1 MIHLKTAAEID
12 AIARGGAILDA
23 LYRALPS
30 RLQPGVTTAELDR
43 WAEQFIRGHD
53 GAEPAFKGL
62 YGFPATLCTSVN
74 HEVVHGIPSVR
85 RKLAEGDLVSVDCG
99 VKLEGFYA
107 DAAVTLPVGEPTP
120 EAKQLVEL
128 TREALYRGIAEA
140 RPGNRLGDIGAAIQ
154 EVADRQGYGVV
165 RELVGHGVGRSPH
178 EEPQVPNFGKRGKGM
193 KLVEGLV
200 IAIEPMFNLGT
211 AGVRTLPDRWT
222 VVTADRKVS
231 AHWEHTVAVTAEG
244 PRILTGNGEPGM
256 GNGERGTGNGG
267 TATA

>member
-1 MIHLKTAAEID
+1 VIHLKTASEID
-12 AIARGGAILDA
+12 AIARGGAVLAA
-23 LYRALPS
+23 LYRELPS
-30 RLQPGVTTAELDR
+30 KLEPGVTTADLDR
-43 WAEQFIRGHD
+43 WAEGFIRGHA

-62 YGFPATLCTSVN
+62 YGFPATLCISVN

-85 RKLAEGDLVSVDCG
+85 RKLVEGDLVSVDCG
-99 VKLEGFYA
+99 VKLDGFYA
-107 DAAVTLPVGEPTP
+107 DAAVTLPVGEPAP

-128 TREALYRGIAEA
+128 TRDALYKGIAEA
-140 RPGNRLGDIGAAIQ
+140 RPGNRLGDVGAAIQ

-165 RELVGHGVGRSPH
+165 RELVGHGLGRSPH

-244 PRILTGNGEPGM
+244 PRILT
-256 GNGERGTGNGG
+256 
-267 TATA
+267 A

>member
-1 MIHLKTAAEID
+1 VIHLKTAAEID
-12 AIARGGAILDA
+12 AIARGGAILAA
-23 LYRALPS
+23 LYQEIPS
-30 RLQPGVTTAELDR
+30 QLQPGATTAELDR
-43 WAEQFIRGHD
+43 WAEAFIRAHD

-62 YGFPATLCTSVN
+62 YGFPATLCISVN

-85 RKLAEGDLVSVDCG
+85 RRLAEGDLVSVDCG
-99 VKLEGFYA
+99 VKLDGFYA
-107 DAAVTLPVGEPTP
+107 DAAVTLMVGEPAP
-120 EAKQLVEL
+120 EAKRLVEL
-128 TREALYRGIAEA
+128 TREALFRGIREA
-140 RPGNRLGDIGAAIQ
+140 RPGNRLGDVGAAIQ
-154 EVADRQGYGVV
+154 EVADREGYGVV

-231 AHWEHTVAVTAEG
+231 AHWEHTVAVTADG
-244 PRILTGNGEPGM
+244 PRILTGG
-256 GNGERGTGNGG
+256 
-267 TATA
+267 

>member
-1 MIHLKTAAEID
+1 VIHLKTASEID
-12 AIARGGAILDA
+12 AIARGGAVLAA
-23 LYRALPS
+23 LYRELPS
-30 RLQPGVTTAELDR
+30 RLEPGVTTADLDR
-43 WAEQFIRGHD
+43 WAEGFIRGHA

-62 YGFPATLCTSVN
+62 YGFPATLCISVN

-85 RKLAEGDLVSVDCG
+85 RKLVEGDLVSVDCG
-99 VKLEGFYA
+99 VKLDGFYA
-107 DAAVTLPVGEPTP
+107 DAAVTLPVGEPAP
-120 EAKQLVEL
+120 EARRLVEL
-128 TREALYRGIAEA
+128 TRDALYRGIAEA
-140 RPGNRLGDIGAAIQ
+140 RPGNRLGDVGAAIQ

-165 RELVGHGVGRSPH
+165 RELVGHGLGRSPH

-231 AHWEHTVAVTAEG
+231 AHWEHTVAVTAAG
-244 PRILTGNGEPGM
+244 PRILT
-256 GNGERGTGNGG
+256 
-267 TATA
+267 A